1 MKIKETDSQSSFIP
15 RLKEEEII
23 KIQKDLSSRLEKSH
37 LFQYEKDINVY
48 SIPILMSKEEHQSL
62 SEDCLEILDL
72 IMKIPGTL
80 FKNDIEAYL
89 DLLGYDSGEKQLL
102 MSFHDFSSSDC
113 WFSRADIIKS
123 EEGFK
128 LIEFNVDSSVGG
140 METGQLSRI
149 VQELHGQRLK
159 DYHFLDPYEGMIKGF
174 EELFSTLGWKKEEKT
189 IGIIDWYPDMLE
201 YLQDHK
207 NLAGILLE
215 NGFNSVVC
223 HQENMIK
230 KGNNLYLGD
239 RKIDVLYK
247 FFLLSDAKK
256 GISHMTDLLHPV
268 HISDVR
274 IINSVYTDIYSN
286 KGNLALLWD
295 TRYFETL
302 SAEQQNLVKKYI
314 PWTKFFT
321 PQSTIV
327 HRGSLISFKEFVF
340 NNKASLVLKP
350 IKGYGGDGVI
360 LGWTV
365 SSEEWKE
372 EIEMI
377 MNRDEPYIVQERVES
392 KPKEL
397 PYVKDEKV
405 EWLDTDL
412 NYGLLLCKNS
422 PNGLFV
428 RGVPKKANSLTNIN
442 QGASIGTVLIK
453 NI

>member
-1 MKIKETDSQSSFIP
+1 
-15 RLKEEEII
+15 
-23 KIQKDLSSRLEKSH
+23 
-37 LFQYEKDINVY
+37 
-48 SIPILMSKEEHQSL
+48 MSKEEHESL
-62 SEDCLEILDL
+62 SEDCSEILNL

-80 FKNDIEAYL
+80 FENDIEAYL

-113 WFSRADIIKS
+113 WFSRADLIES

-149 VQELHGQRLK
+149 IQGLYEQKLK
-159 DYHFLDPYEGMIKGF
+159 DYHFLDPYEGMIKEF
-174 EELFSTLGWKKEEKT
+174 EELFSKLGWKKEEKT

-207 NLAGILLE
+207 NLARILME
-215 NGFNSVVC
+215 NGFNPVIC

-230 KGNNLYLGD
+230 KGNELYLGD
-239 RKIDVLYK
+239 RKIDILYK

-256 GISHMTDLLHPV
+256 SISHLTDLLHPV
-268 HISDVR
+268 HTSDVR
-274 IINSVYTDIYSN
+274 MINSLYTDIYSN

-295 TRYFETL
+295 ARYFKTL
-302 SAEQQNLVKKYI
+302 PVVQQNLVKRYI
-314 PWTKFFT
+314 PWTNFFT
-321 PQSTIV
+321 PKSTIV
-327 HRGSLISFKEFVF
+327 HRGSLISLKDFVC
-340 NNKASLVLKP
+340 NNKDSLVLKP
-350 IKGYGGDGVI
+350 IKGYGGNGVI

-365 SSEEWKE
+365 SPEEWKA
-372 EIEMI
+372 EIEII

-392 KPKEL
+392 IPKEL

-412 NYGLLLCKNS
+412 NFGLLLCKNA

-428 RGVPKKANSLTNIN
+428 RGVPKEANTLTNIN
-442 QGASIGTVLIK
+442 KGASIGTALIK
-453 NI
+453 KI